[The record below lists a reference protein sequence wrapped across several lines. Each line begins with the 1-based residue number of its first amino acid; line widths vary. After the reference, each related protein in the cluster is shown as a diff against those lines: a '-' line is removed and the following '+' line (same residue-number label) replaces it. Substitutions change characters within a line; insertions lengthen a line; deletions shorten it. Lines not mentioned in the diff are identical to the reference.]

1 MGSRT
6 DTDIGI
12 ESDLEKYQFVTR
24 KLHQLSI
31 SPGTAGFYYLRDA
44 ILFAY
49 DFDTPVPGIQ
59 HFICAEIMKRYGID
73 RRKFD
78 RSVRAV
84 LEQMSRYMTRAKAL
98 QIITGVEV
106 DCVNQPFKNME
117 FISFM
122 VEALRLEFMEE
133 RYL

>member
-1 MGSRT
+1 MDVER
-6 DTDIGI
+6 DIEIGI
-12 ESDLEKYQFVTR
+12 ESNLEKYQFVTR
-24 KLHQLSI
+24 KLHQLNI

-49 DFDTPVPGIQ
+49 DFDQPVPGIQ

-78 RSVRAV
+78 RSIHAV

-106 DCVNQPFKNME
+106 DCVNQPFKNIE